1 MQLYLQSKLLIFT
14 SKLFNHQDYLQ
25 LDSPHNLVIVYHDQ
39 LGGFLS
45 PWAFLLPVNH
55 IQSPPHTDYQQ
66 PCPLITIHPS
76 TAGEL
81 NQSHFNS
88 NWPANK
94 TSLKMFQ
101 LQVGV
106 LSCQGDFT
114 LDIWAAKWAVGA
126 CSRRSLAFWG
136 NRDTHFHEGGTRL
149 PQPKASSGK
158 SWTKRTGAEEKG
170 NHWHAGIL
178 QPKRKPSAKCVQW
191 RRAEAWGRVEGQN
204 RQTNTK
210 RPCVNA
216 VALWLKIMNTKII
229 CNLSCPPPPKHTRSA
244 PLAAPTVLAVC
255 DSDTFWFDVQ
265 VFRGFGCLKGAWLSS
280 TATQRASLPVWI
292 VGGKFIT
299 LSALL
304 LHFLYSSIS
313 SIFPFT
319 SAVLHCVVLAHCP
332 G

>member
-149 PQPKASSGK
+149 PQPKAELKGQAQRKKGTIDTLVFFSQRGSPVPNVFSGDERRRGGGLRD
-158 SWTKRTGAEEKG
+158 RTGKQIQRG
-170 NHWHAGIL
+170 PVSMPWL
-178 QPKRKPSAKCVQW
+178 CDW
-191 RRAEAWGRVEGQN
+191 R
-204 RQTNTK
+204 
-210 RPCVNA
+210 
-216 VALWLKIMNTKII
+216 
-229 CNLSCPPPPKHTRSA
+229 
-244 PLAAPTVLAVC
+244 
-255 DSDTFWFDVQ
+255 
-265 VFRGFGCLKGAWLSS
+265 
-280 TATQRASLPVWI
+280 
-292 VGGKFIT
+292 
-299 LSALL
+299 
-304 LHFLYSSIS
+304 
-313 SIFPFT
+313 
-319 SAVLHCVVLAHCP
+319 
-332 G
+332 